1 MPTPSPGAQGTQVAV
16 FLLLEPVEIV
26 AVLGTHLL
34 EVRGIPV
41 VVFRLLVTPRQVEIP
56 SLADRDTLAVLQPC
70 PPRSNSRAP
79 RVSCPS
85 GLIFPSSKST

>member
-16 FLLLEPVEIV
+16 FLLLERVEIV

-41 VVFRLLVTPRQVEIP
+41 VVFRLLVTPRQVGIP
-56 SLADRDTLAVLQPC
+56 SLADRDTLAVL
-70 PPRSNSRAP
+70 
-79 RVSCPS
+79 
-85 GLIFPSSKST
+85 

>member
-1 MPTPSPGAQGTQVAV
+1 MRTPSPGAQGTQVVV

-41 VVFRLLVTPRQVEIP
+41 VVFRLLVTRRQVAIP
-56 SLADRDTLAVLQPC
+56 SLADRDTLAVLQPR
-70 PPRSNSRAP
+70 PHRSNSRAP
-79 RVSCPS
+79 WVSCPS
-85 GLIFPSSKST
+85 GLLFP